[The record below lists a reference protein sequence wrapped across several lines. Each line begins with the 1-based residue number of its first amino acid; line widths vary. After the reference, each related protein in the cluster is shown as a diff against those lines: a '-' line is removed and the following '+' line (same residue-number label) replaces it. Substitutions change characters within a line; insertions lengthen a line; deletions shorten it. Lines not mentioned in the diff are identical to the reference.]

1 MKKVVSVVLVALM
14 VLGLSVTAFAA
25 DGKVTVVA
33 DKTEAKAGETVVL
46 TIKGEG
52 FDKVG
57 SLGLMVAVDDK
68 LELADKGEWL
78 ITGMLA
84 EGFDANNLAAFM
96 SADVADINTEIFK
109 MSVKVKDGTA
119 AGSYNVKVT
128 LLGEGGVTLGETT
141 YAVVV
146 PAPHTEHTWDE
157 GKVTTPATCKDE
169 GVKTYTCTVCNATKT
184 EAIPKLTEHT
194 WDEGKV
200 TTPATCKDEGVKT
213 YTCTVCG
220 ETKTEA
226 IAKLTEHTWD
236 AGKVTKEATTEAEG
250 EKTYTCTVCGAT
262 KTEVIEKLPVIPTG
276 DNNVVAVVF
285 LSTLALV
292 AVCGVVVASK
302 KRVND

>member
-57 SLGLMVAVDDK
+57 ALAISVALDDK

-78 ITGMLA
+78 IKGDLA
-84 EGFDANNLAAFM
+84 DVLDDKGTAVIG
-96 SADVADINTEIFK
+96 SADVFDINVDLFK
-109 MSVKVKDGTA
+109 VSVKVKDGTA

-128 LLGEGGVTLGETT
+128 LTAEGGVALGETT

-146 PAPHTEHTWDE
+146 PAAPAHEHTWDE

-169 GVKTYTCTVCNATKT
+169 GVKTYTCT
-184 EAIPKLTEHT
+184 
-194 WDEGKV
+194 G
-200 TTPATCKDEGVKT
+200 
-213 YTCTVCG
+213 CG

-226 IAKLTEHTWD
+226 IAKLNEHTWD

-262 KTEVIEKLPVIPTG
+262 KTEVIEKLPKIPTG

>member
-78 ITGMLA
+78 ITGMLS
-84 EGFDANNLAAFM
+84 EGFDANNLAVFM
-96 SADVADINTEIFK
+96 PADVADINTEIFK

-128 LLGEGGVTLGETT
+128 LLGEGNVALGETT

-146 PAPHTEHTWDE
+146 PAA
-157 GKVTTPATCKDE
+157 PAH
-169 GVKTYTCTVCNATKT
+169 V
-184 EAIPKLTEHT
+184 HT

-226 IAKLTEHTWD
+226 IAKLNEHTWD

-262 KTEVIEKLPVIPTG
+262 KTEVIEKLPNIPTG

-292 AVCGVVVASK
+292 AACGVVVASK

>member
-78 ITGMLA
+78 ITGALS
-84 EGFDANNLAAFM
+84 EGFDANNMAPFAA
-96 SADVADINTEIFK
+96 ADGKVADINTEFFK

-128 LLGEGGVTLGETT
+128 LLGEGGVALGETT

-146 PAPHTEHTWDE
+146 PAAPAHEHTWDE

-169 GVKTYTCTVCNATKT
+169 GVKTYTCT
-184 EAIPKLTEHT
+184 
-194 WDEGKV
+194 G
-200 TTPATCKDEGVKT
+200 
-213 YTCTVCG
+213 CG

-226 IAKLTEHTWD
+226 IAKLNEHTWD

-262 KTEVIEKLPVIPTG
+262 KTEVIEKLPNIPTG

-292 AVCGVVVASK
+292 AACGVVVASK

>member
-57 SLGLMVAVDDK
+57 ALAITVALDDK

-78 ITGMLA
+78 IKGDLA
-84 EGFDANNLAAFM
+84 DVLDDKGNAVIG
-96 SADVADINTEIFK
+96 SADVFDINVDLFK
-109 MSVKVKDGTA
+109 VSVKVKEGTA

-128 LLGEGGVTLGETT
+128 FTTEGDTLLGEAT

-146 PAPHTEHTWDE
+146 PAAPAHEHTWDE

-169 GVKTYTCTVCNATKT
+169 GVKTYTCTT
-184 EAIPKLTEHT
+184 
-194 WDEGKV
+194 
-200 TTPATCKDEGVKT
+200 
-213 YTCTVCG
+213 CG

-226 IAKLTEHTWD
+226 IAKTEHTWD

-262 KTEVIEKLPVIPTG
+262 KTEVIEKLPNIPTG

-292 AVCGVVVASK
+292 AACGVVVASK